1 MAKILLIDDD
11 VELCDMLS
19 DFLSGEGF
27 TTGAAHDG
35 NRGLTLALSGH
46 FDALVLDVM
55 MPEPDGLETL
65 KRIRQKSSLPILMLT
80 AKGDDI
86 DRIIGLEIGADDY
99 LPKPFNPKELAAR
112 LRAILRRA
120 SPKTDADDPSTLKE
134 GSLTIDIGTREARLV
149 DQLLVLTSTEFTLL
163 EILVRHSGRVVSKEM
178 LSEQGLGR
186 PSGPFDR
193 SIDVHISNLRRKL
206 NTPDDDKQTI
216 KTVRGQGYQ
225 LIRS

>member
-1 MAKILLIDDD
+1 MTKILLVDDD
-11 VELCDMLS
+11 IALCEMLS

-27 TTGAAHDG
+27 ATGTAHDG
-35 NRGLTLALSGH
+35 NKGLALALSDQ
-46 FDALVLDVM
+46 FDALVLDIM

-65 KRIRQKSSLPILMLT
+65 KRIRKKSSLPVLMLT

-86 DRIIGLEIGADDY
+86 DRIVGLEIGADDY

-120 SPKTDADDPSTLKE
+120 TPMTNVENSSTLKE
-134 GSLTIDIGTREARLV
+134 GSLTINPGTREARLG
-149 DQLLVLTSTEFTLL
+149 DHPLDLTSTEFTLL
-163 EILVRHSGRVVSKEM
+163 EILVRHAGHVVSKET

-193 SIDVHISNLRRKL
+193 SVDVHISNLRRKL
-206 NTPDDDKQTI
+206 ANPDDNKQPI

-225 LIRS
+225 LIRH